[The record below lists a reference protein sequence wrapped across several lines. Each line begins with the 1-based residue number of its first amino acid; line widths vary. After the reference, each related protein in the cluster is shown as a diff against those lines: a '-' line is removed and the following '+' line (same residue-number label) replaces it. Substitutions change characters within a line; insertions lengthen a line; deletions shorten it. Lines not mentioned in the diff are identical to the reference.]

1 MPDYFASPALR
12 RVGNDT
18 LLTIPLTG
26 IEAQIYDRIWR
37 AVVEGKLKSG
47 TKLPEDVLSEAF
59 GVSRTIV
66 RKVLVILEQE
76 GIAHLPLNRG
86 AYVATPSAA
95 SARAVLEAFHMVASY
110 IARALGAPER
120 IITTDELDLFDLHI
134 SAQAEAESA
143 GDFATSRLL
152 TGEFYVLMAAV
163 HGNEILT
170 QQASNLFTRY
180 LMGLSLYQVP
190 HQHFPRAA
198 IQREIVDLLVA
209 GKADEAEVRVLANF
223 TAVERTLRFE
233 AVDEVA
239 DLREILS
246 GKKSHIRS
254 STKEAGAASEH
265 PKKPGRPPRKPK
277 SRTATSKT

>member
-12 RVGNDT
+12 RIGNDS

-26 IEAQIYDRIWR
+26 VEAQIYDRIWR

-47 TKLPEDVLSEAF
+47 TKLREEVLTETF

-66 RKVLVILEQE
+66 RKVLIILEQE

-86 AYVATPSAA
+86 AYVATPSAT

-110 IARALGAPER
+110 IARELGSPGRLLTESER
-120 IITTDELDLFDLHI
+120 DLFDLHI
-134 SAQAEAESA
+134 RAQAEAEGA
-143 GDFATSRLL
+143 NDFVTSRLL

-198 IQREIVDLLVA
+198 IQREIVDLLA
-209 GKADEAEVRVLANF
+209 EGKADEAEARVLANF

-233 AVDEVA
+233 AVDEIA
-239 DLREILS
+239 DLREILL
-246 GKKSHIRS
+246 GEQRPVRS
-254 STKEAGAASEH
+254 AIKEVESASQRS
-265 PKKPGRPPRKPK
+265 KKPASAQRKPK